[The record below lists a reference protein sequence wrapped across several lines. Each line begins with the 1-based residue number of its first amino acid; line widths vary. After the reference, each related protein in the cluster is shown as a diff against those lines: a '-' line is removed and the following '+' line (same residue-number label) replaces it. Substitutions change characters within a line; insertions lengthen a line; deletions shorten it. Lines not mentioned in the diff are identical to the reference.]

1 MGILKSIKKGFKKI
15 GKGIKSGVKGIVKGV
30 KSAVGKV
37 GKWMG
42 KLGIVGQ
49 LALMFTPLGPMLM
62 SGISSAFGAIVGT
75 AGTAATAGS
84 GLLGSSL
91 GIVRSAG
98 QVLKAAGS
106 FASSASSAF
115 STITDGITNFI
126 GEFSKVALK
135 KIPGMSKAF
144 PKFLGSTAPD
154 TFFTGAN
161 SAWSKVSTNFSNNV
175 AAMTKSFS
183 AGVENLGNVGKAY
196 STAPPATGTPVTAAQ
211 KSYAKQQTAKSA
223 QRVADAQSESLLS
236 NQKPVVDATATPD
249 VSSIDSSSIDVTKP
263 NIDVSKIETPNIGEG
278 TYKKSFAAK
287 TGQYVREL
295 PGTIA
300 DATAEQY
307 AEFLDGR
314 SLTKAVVQEGGEKV
328 FDSVVEGV
336 SGGIKTGVGNKII
349 DKIDPVEEQFNT
361 YMANY
366 EAATVGQYNSPQV
379 NDRAMAISLN
389 PQQYMDT
396 HPWGASSNLYQQR
409 MQLQQGGIA

>member
-1 MGILKSIKKGFKKI
+1 MGFFKSIKKGFKGI
-15 GKGIKSGVKGIVKGV
+15 GKSLKKGVKAIVKGV

-62 SGISSAFGAIVGT
+62 SGISSAFGAMLGT

-106 FASSASSAF
+106 FAKAASSAF
-115 STITDGITNFI
+115 STITDGVTNFI

-135 KIPGMSKAF
+135 KIPGMSNAF

-154 TFFTGAN
+154 TFFSGAN
-161 SAWSKVSTNFSNNV
+161 SAWSKVSTNFSKNV
-175 AAMTKSFS
+175 SAMTKSFS

-196 STAPPATGTPVTAAQ
+196 STAPPATGAPVTAAQ
-211 KSYAKQQTAKSA
+211 KTYAKQQTANSA

-236 NQKPVVDATATPD
+236 NQKPVVDATVTPD
-249 VSSIDSSSIDVTKP
+249 SSNLKSSSVDVNKP
-263 NIDVSKIETPNIGEG
+263 NIDVSKIDTPSIGEG
-278 TYKKSFAAK
+278 TYEKSFAAK
-287 TGQYVREL
+287 SSQYVREL
-295 PGTIA
+295 PGTVM

-328 FDSVVEGV
+328 FDSVVDGV
-336 SGGIKTGVGNKII
+336 SGGIKAGVGNRVM
-349 DKIDPVEEQFNT
+349 DEIDPVEEEFNT

-366 EAATVGQYNSPQV
+366 EAVTVGQYNSAQV

-396 HPWGASSNLYQQR
+396 HPWGTSSNLYQQR